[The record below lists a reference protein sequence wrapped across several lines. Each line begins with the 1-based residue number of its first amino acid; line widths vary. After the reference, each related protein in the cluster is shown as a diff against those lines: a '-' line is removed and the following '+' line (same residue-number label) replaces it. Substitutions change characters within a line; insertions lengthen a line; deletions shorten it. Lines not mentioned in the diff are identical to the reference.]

1 MKNKGKQVQLMDSS
15 HSDSPKNLSESRCP
29 PYTKKRLIPDSTVIS
44 TRHASL
50 RSAKKLIETRGTSV
64 DVAQMKKASEDEN
77 PVANHSV
84 QMEEHNAFEA
94 QFIPFEQEHLEEDI
108 EASNSGESS
117 DKNNDKS
124 ISMVGHPSFCL
135 NLLNLLI
142 WGTMRN
148 KEVIEFVEKELEC
161 CEAEKKSLEAKI
173 QSFQS
178 LVDRICNRET
188 TCKKILTRAQDE
200 SARISQL
207 ITKWSLLIA
216 LWRMA

>member
-1 MKNKGKQVQLMDSS
+1 MCNDLFFFLSLIIGLFLICTLLPVFNVQ
-15 HSDSPKNLSESRCP
+15 SESRCP

-142 WGTMRN
+142 WGTMR
-148 KEVIEFVEKELEC
+148 
-161 CEAEKKSLEAKI
+161 
-173 QSFQS
+173 
-178 LVDRICNRET
+178 
-188 TCKKILTRAQDE
+188 
-200 SARISQL
+200 L
-207 ITKWSLLIA
+207 IMLDKDHGLIRLKDTK
-216 LWRMA
+216 

>member
-124 ISMVGHPSFCL
+124 ISMRK
-135 NLLNLLI
+135 ND
-142 WGTMRN
+142 RN